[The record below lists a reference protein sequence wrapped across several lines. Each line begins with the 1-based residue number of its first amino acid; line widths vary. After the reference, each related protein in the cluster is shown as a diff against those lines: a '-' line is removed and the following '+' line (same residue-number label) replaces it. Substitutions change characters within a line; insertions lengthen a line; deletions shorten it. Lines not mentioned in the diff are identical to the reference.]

1 MPLIIFEGP
10 TLEAAQ
16 KRELVRSF
24 AEATSRVTGID
35 RQHVI
40 VVIHQNDHDNVGVA
54 GELLSDRLA
63 RETT

>member
-10 TLEAAQ
+10 KMDVAK

-24 AEATSRVTGID
+24 AEATERVTGINKE
-35 RQHVI
+35 HVT
-40 VVIHQNDHDNVGVA
+40 VVIHQNEHDNIGVG

-63 RETT
+63 RQAG